1 MRTKRGMAKEVED
14 KTEEN
19 PVYAGRRQVREHE
32 HPFLHKIPRERVLH
46 DEQER
51 RKRFHGASG
60 VFTQI
65 RDERPRSPQPGPSGF
80 SALADPGFGQG
91 GGPRNFV
98 RDFADEAKR
107 SQASKASQYWPG
119 SRARLRAL
127 EALAFLTV
135 KYAFSHFPWY
145 FFFKFLL

>member
-1 MRTKRGMAKEVED
+1 MTSDPRKGAFVPFISFPSLNKSSD
-14 KTEEN
+14 KKIERLLMKFINSMLSILANCTLIEYQALIEELEERN
-19 PVYAGRRQVREHE
+19 SQRDDLLYNIKVYCW
-32 HPFLHKIPRERVLH
+32 
-46 DEQER
+46 
-51 RKRFHGASG
+51 S
-60 VFTQI
+60 
-65 RDERPRSPQPGPSGF
+65 S
-80 SALADPGFGQG
+80 LADPGFGQG

-98 RDFADEAKR
+98 RDFADVAKQ